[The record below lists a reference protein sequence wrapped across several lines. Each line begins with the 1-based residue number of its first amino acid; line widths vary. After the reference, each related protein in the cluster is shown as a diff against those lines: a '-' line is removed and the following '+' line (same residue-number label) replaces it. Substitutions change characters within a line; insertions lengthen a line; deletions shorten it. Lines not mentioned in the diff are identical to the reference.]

1 MNNEERKDIEDKIN
15 DAMAQIV
22 SDTAGELRTEND
34 RSSGQRSARPSKSAR
49 PRKISYVP
57 IDESEFDPIV
67 LPEKKKHKGLKVT
80 GLIAAMVLVAAGC
93 AYAGCLI
100 ITPITFLKGQQSTE
114 STVRI
119 KQLTRL
125 SRKSPLRWQAIPLR

>member
-1 MNNEERKDIEDKIN
+1 MNNEERKDIEEMVN

-67 LPEKKKHKGLKVT
+67 LPENKKHKGLKVT
-80 GLIAAMVLVAAGC
+80 
-93 AYAGCLI
+93 
-100 ITPITFLKGQQSTE
+100 
-114 STVRI
+114 
-119 KQLTRL
+119 
-125 SRKSPLRWQAIPLR
+125 

>member
-22 SDTAGELRTEND
+22 SDTAAELRTEND

-93 AYAGCLI
+93 AYAGVSYYY
-100 ITPITFLKGQQSTE
+100 TNHFLKGQQSTE